1 MLPRPFLIPAV
12 CALTALASAC
22 DDSSV
27 RITSSRSENN
37 DAAGVLHVVET
48 LQCPQT
54 LGSLTRKGSASEHGT
69 VCTYNGPKGAEVV
82 LHLVSLR
89 GTDATTALK
98 GFETQLSASLPLA
111 VAQLQAAAQTQASG
125 GGATAS
131 ASTSSASTGD
141 SASVRAPGVAIDA
154 NGDNAS
160 VRAPGVAIES
170 QGEKASV
177 RLPGVSIDA
186 DGDNAS
192 VRIGGFHINAD
203 GEGGAVDVSSGG
215 EGGDAVSV
223 RANQDAAVVR
233 TNAAGPSTRSNWILT
248 DNRDSAQGWRLVG
261 YEARGPAG
269 GPIVV
274 ATVRSKDREGGRVFD
289 DAKELVTLNV
299 GD

>member
-22 DDSSV
+22 DDNSV
-27 RITSSRSENN
+27 RISSSRSENN
-37 DAAGVLHVVET
+37 DAAGVLRVVET

-89 GTDATTALK
+89 GTDVTTALK
-98 GFETQLSASLPLA
+98 GFEARLSTSLPD
-111 VAQLQAAAQTQASG
+111 AAAQIRDATAADGASAS
-125 GGATAS
+125 ATAS
-131 ASTSSASTGD
+131 SATTND

-177 RLPGVSIDA
+177 RLPGISINA

-192 VRIGGFHINAD
+192 VRIGGFHIDAD
-203 GEGGAVDVSSGG
+203 GEGGSVNVSDG

-248 DNRDSAQGWRLVG
+248 DNRDNGQGWRLVG

-274 ATVRSKDREGGRVFD
+274 ATVRSKDREGGRVFE